1 MAEVSE
7 VDWQAMLDRFRGY
20 AQEAPPAPA
29 GADPDP
35 ALPIGG
41 ANSSMDCD
49 NVECDAARLEA
60 CGVFA
65 RYHDAT
71 FDVIEARG
79 VPAELR
85 SQVDAVRRYADAINA
100 NVRQGA
106 GLLLRGPVGTM
117 KTTLAVAVLQ
127 CWLRRGGSARFLTM
141 PSLVDNIFAA
151 KAISQERWNEFE
163 KQLRQTPLLVL
174 DDLGAEGASGW
185 PLTKVDAIIAERYNR
200 RRATVITTNL
210 ASAAMR
216 NRYTDRMID
225 RLRST
230 CQVITCNTPVSL
242 RQPLLAS
249 DAS

>member
-20 AQEAPPAPA
+20 ALEAPPAPL
-29 GADPDP
+29 DPDP
-35 ALPIGG
+35 VPPIGSG
-41 ANSSMDCD
+41 NRSTGCEAES
-49 NVECDAARLEA
+49 DAARLEA

-71 FDVIEARG
+71 FENIEVRG

-85 SQVDAVRRYADAINA
+85 GQVDAVRSYADAIEDNI
-100 NVRQGA
+100 RQGC

-127 CWLRRGGSARFLTM
+127 CWLHRGGSARFITM

-151 KAISQERWNEFE
+151 KAVSQEKWNEFE
-163 KQLRQTPLLVL
+163 TRLRQTPLVVL

-185 PLTKVDAIIAERYNR
+185 PLAKVDAIIAERYNR
-200 RRATVITTNL
+200 RRATLITTNL
-210 ASAAMR
+210 GSGAMR
-216 NRYTDRMID
+216 SRYTDRMID
-225 RLRST
+225 RLRAT
-230 CQVITCNTPVSL
+230 CQVVTFNTPASL
-242 RQPLLAS
+242 RPMPLAFGAS
-249 DAS
+249 

>member
-7 VDWQAMLDRFRGY
+7 VDWQAMLDRFRKY
-20 AQEAPPAPA
+20 AQEVPPAPA
-29 GADPDP
+29 DTDPAPDP
-35 ALPIGG
+35 STGG
-41 ANSSMDCD
+41 ASSSTDCD
-49 NVECDAARLEA
+49 AACDAARLEA

-71 FDVIEARG
+71 FENIEARG

-85 SQVDAVRRYADAINA
+85 GQIDVVRSYADTIND
-100 NVRQGA
+100 NIRQGC

-127 CWLRRGGSARFLTM
+127 CWLRHGGSARFLTM

-151 KAISQERWNEFE
+151 KAVSPDEWNQFE
-163 KQLRQTPLLVL
+163 TQLRQTPLLVL
-174 DDLGAEGASGW
+174 DDLGAEWSSGW

-200 RRATVITTNL
+200 RRATIITTNL
-210 ASAAMR
+210 DSAALR
-216 NRYTDRMID
+216 SRYTDRMID
-225 RLRST
+225 RLRGT
-230 CQVITCNTPVSL
+230 CQIITCNTPASL
-242 RQPLLAS
+242 RRPPVAS

>member
-1 MAEVSE
+1 MGELKE
-7 VDWQAMLDRFRGY
+7 VDWQAMLARLRKY
-20 AQEAPPAPA
+20 AQETPPAQY
-29 GADPDP
+29 DP
-35 ALPIGG
+35 ARDLPTGSGNRI
-41 ANSSMDCD
+41 AD
-49 NVECDAARLEA
+49 CDAACGAARLTA

-71 FDVIEARG
+71 FETIEARG
-79 VPAELR
+79 VPTELR
-85 SQVDAVRRYADAINA
+85 DQVDAVRRYADAIDD
-100 NVRQGA
+100 NVRQGT

-151 KAISQERWNEFE
+151 KAISQEKWNEFE
-163 KQLRQTPLLVL
+163 KRLRQTPLLVL

-185 PLTKVDAIIAERYNR
+185 PLAKVDAIIAERYNR

-216 NRYTDRMID
+216 SRYTDRMID
-225 RLRST
+225 RLRAT
-230 CQVITCNTPVSL
+230 CQVVTCNTPVSL
-242 RQPLLAS
+242 RQPPLAP

>member
-7 VDWQAMLDRFRGY
+7 VDWQAMLDKFRKY
-20 AQEAPPAPA
+20 AREAPPAPV
-29 GADPDP
+29 DPDP
-35 ALPIGG
+35 APVPPIGG
-41 ANSSMDCD
+41 GNRSTDCE
-49 NVECDAARLEA
+49 VESEAARLEA

-71 FDVIEARG
+71 FEVIEARG

-85 SQVDAVRRYADAINA
+85 SQVDAVRSYADAIDA
-100 NVRQGA
+100 NVRLGN

-151 KAISQERWNEFE
+151 KAVSQDKWRQFE
-163 KQLRQTPLLVL
+163 KQLQQAPLIVL
-174 DDLGAEGASGW
+174 DDLGAEMSSDW
-185 PLTKVDAIIAERYNR
+185 LLTKVDAIIAERYNR

-216 NRYTDRMID
+216 SRYTDRMID
-225 RLRST
+225 RLRAT
-230 CQVITCNTPVSL
+230 CQIITCNTPVSL
-242 RQPLLAS
+242 RELPLAF

>member
-7 VDWQAMLDRFRGY
+7 VDWQAMLDRFRKY
-20 AQEAPPAPA
+20 AREAPSAPV
-29 GADPDP
+29 DPDP
-35 ALPIGG
+35 APVPPIGSG
-41 ANSSMDCD
+41 NRSTDCE
-49 NVECDAARLEA
+49 VESEAARLEA

-71 FDVIEARG
+71 FEVIEARG

-85 SQVDAVRRYADAINA
+85 SQVDAVRRYADAIDT
-100 NVRQGA
+100 NVRLGN
-106 GLLLRGPVGTM
+106 GLLMRGPVGTM

-141 PSLVDNIFAA
+141 PSLVDNIFSA
-151 KAISQERWNEFE
+151 KAVSQDKWRQFE
-163 KQLRQTPLLVL
+163 KQLQEAPLIVL

-242 RQPLLAS
+242 RQPPLAS

>member
-20 AQEAPPAPA
+20 ALEAPPAPLNP
-29 GADPDP
+29 DPDP
-35 ALPIGG
+35 APPIGG
-41 ANSSMDCD
+41 GTRNMDC
-49 NVECDAARLEA
+49 EAESDAARLEA

-65 RYHDAT
+65 RYHDARFET
-71 FDVIEARG
+71 IETRG

-85 SQVDAVRRYADAINA
+85 GQVDTVHRYADAIDA
-100 NVRQGA
+100 NVRLGN

-127 CWLRRGGSARFLTM
+127 CWLRRGGSARFITM

-151 KAISQERWNEFE
+151 KAVSPDKWRQFE
-163 KQLRQTPLLVL
+163 KQLPQAPLVVL
-174 DDLGAEGASGW
+174 DDLGAELSSDW
-185 PLTKVDAIIAERYNR
+185 LVTKVDAIIAERYNR

-216 NRYTDRMID
+216 GRYTDRMID
-225 RLRST
+225 RLRAT
-230 CQVITCNTPVSL
+230 CQVVTCNTPVSL
-242 RQPLLAS
+242 RQPPLAP